1 MQDNELEVTMTR
13 FLDKMR
19 NEFKSDSYAA
29 GYLSAWLQQLAKDDP
44 WLEARIIRQLNYT
57 MNLHSEKV

>member
-1 MQDNELEVTMTR
+1 MNNELAETMTR
-13 FLDKMR
+13 FLDQSR
-19 NEFKSDSYAA
+19 QQYGSDSYAA